1 MWICRSVDIFGSDTC
16 SYGVFSFIVS
26 SHPAPSSVFLFS
38 PHIARHGVPVFSFI
52 RTHRHLGMMYR
63 VFGSVMFIPYFT
75 HLPRQ
80 TRTGFWDRRESWD
93 IMMV

>member
-1 MWICRSVDIFGSDTC
+1 MDTFGSDTC
-16 SYGVFSFIVS
+16 RYGVFSFIVS

-38 PHIARHGVPVFSFI
+38 PHIGRHRALVFSFI
-52 RTHRHLGMMYR
+52 HTHRHLGMMYR

-75 HLPRQ
+75 HLLRQ
-80 TRTGFWDRRESWD
+80 TRIGFWDHRESWD